1 MPKILVVEDMATNR
15 ELISRILE
23 MHGFEHV
30 HAEDGEQAV
39 KAAGS
44 EHPDLILMDM
54 GLPVIDGWTATRQ
67 IKESEAT
74 RAIPI
79 IALTAHTMD
88 SEIKKA
94 LDAGCSDYVSKP
106 ISDFEQLIK
115 KINSLLQGSTA

>member
-1 MPKILVVEDMATNR
+1 MTKILVVEDMATNR
-15 ELISRILE
+15 ELISRILA

-39 KAAGS
+39 AAAAA
-44 EHPDLILMDM
+44 EKPDLILMDM
-54 GLPVIDGWTATRQ
+54 GLPVIDGWAATQQ
-67 IKESEAT
+67 IKQSEAT

-94 LDAGCSDYVSKP
+94 LEAGCSDYVSKP
-106 ISDFEQLIK
+106 ISDFDQLIA
-115 KINSLLQGSTA
+115 KINKLLDNSAA